1 MKKIFALSIT
11 LNVALLVATGMLGIS
26 RFYADQSQVHSQPAE
41 SAGILRAQPSSSSPA
56 SSAAASFHWSQLES
70 DDYPT
75 YISRLRA
82 IGCPEATIRRLVT
95 SEVKD
100 TYVEK
105 RRELETKASAHIT
118 PQAIAAEIQEMENEE
133 ANLLR
138 TVLQPNSSS
147 SSQHIADNV
156 TLAGLDS
163 TPTYWD
169 LTARVPQVR
178 IVSMPL
184 AFQIADAVA
193 TPGITSQPPLDQ
205 STPPLTDSQRE
216 AVELSRK
223 EFIDAIGGDKQ
234 DPNDPE
240 YLRRWQK
247 AQWVAE
253 EQLRAQLG
261 DELYN
266 KMQIQAAQ
274 REYHASRG
282 R

>member
-1 MKKIFALSIT
+1 MSQFGSAQNQSLSQ
-11 LNVALLVATGMLGIS
+11 M
-26 RFYADQSQVHSQPAE
+26 AE
-41 SAGILRAQPSSSSPA
+41 STGEQRAQSSSSLPA
-56 SSAAASFHWSQLES
+56 LSTAAPFHWSQLEA
-70 DDYPT
+70 DDYQS
-75 YISRLRA
+75 YISKLRG

-100 TYVEK
+100 TYLEK
-105 RRELETKASAHIT
+105 RRELEAKASYHLT
-118 PQAIAAEIQEMENEE
+118 PQAIAAEMQKMESEE
-133 ANLLR
+133 ATLLR
-138 TVLQPNSSS
+138 TVLQPNVTSI
-147 SSQHIADNV
+147 SQHITDNSAP
-156 TLAGLDS
+156 AGLDS

-169 LTARVPQVR
+169 LTARAPLVR
-178 IVSMPL
+178 NVSMPL
-184 AFQIADAVA
+184 AFQIGDAGTPPA
-193 TPGITSQPPLDQ
+193 TTSQPSWEQ
-205 STPPLTDSQRE
+205 NSAPLTDSQRE

-253 EQLRAQLG
+253 EKLRAQLG

-266 KMQIQAAQ
+266 QMQIQAAQ